1 MKHLSIIIIVV
12 SLCVFLLSIGVY
24 HKVPWSVLPIV
35 ASGICILCWLLF
47 HLLCISEE
55 RDLLKEGNQYFID
68 TFQNI
73 RNPISL
79 IKTPLGAVY
88 EGDCPED
95 IKKELAVALHH
106 IGGLEQHLIALM
118 ELKRLF
124 GNSGSLVVAEHEI
137 GAFMRKKVS
146 FLQSHVAGLQMK
158 LDLVPDFDYAS
169 AWFDPGKISPVIDR
183 FVLSAIECSLPETH
197 LSMQVS
203 LKGDY
208 WAIRIKDT
216 GNKRFLKC
224 CRWYSSRLPILRPLH
239 GKQYGMGGVFFDKL
253 MNICDGK
260 ILTLEKEALLR
271 FPIRCSCA
279 VSGGYTSLNIP
290 DTFQVNESEIAF
302 HGFSKKK
309 NMDRPLVILADNDK
323 GFKDYLE
330 KRLSECFVVRSFDD
344 GQEALEV
351 ICEEYPDLVICDI
364 MLKGMS
370 GEELSSKLKTS
381 RDTSFIPVI
390 LMGAHIDVKRREKRC
405 SSQADLFV
413 CKPFNLEDLKVE
425 ISILINNSRFLR
437 KTFLQ
442 KVFGEDFLTKPMER
456 AQQDANLAFLNEVK
470 LYIMEN
476 MDKEDLTVDDIASRM
491 CMSRTTFYNKW
502 KLLTGE
508 APKYLISR
516 IRMEKAREL
525 LESGKFSVTMVA
537 EMVGMRNLKNFR
549 GRYKEYFGKTP
560 KEFMKKYDIYLKKT
574 FIERLSHIR

>member
-239 GKQYGMGGVFFDKL
+239 GKQYGMGGVFFGKL

-279 VSGGYTSLNIP
+279 VSGGDTSLNIP
-290 DTFQVNESEIAF
+290 DTFQVNESEMAF

-502 KLLTGE
+502 NLLTGE

-560 KEFMKKYDIYLKKT
+560 KEFMKKV
-574 FIERLSHIR
+574 

>member
-169 AWFDPGKISPVIDR
+169 AWFDPGQISPVIDR

-560 KEFMKKYDIYLKKT
+560 KEFMKKV
-574 FIERLSHIR
+574 

>member
-405 SSQADLFV
+405 SSQADLFI

-537 EMVGMRNLKNFR
+537 EMVGMRNMKNFR

-560 KEFMKKYDIYLKKT
+560 KEFMKKV
-574 FIERLSHIR
+574 

>member
-146 FLQSHVAGLQMK
+146 FLRSHVAGLQMK

-537 EMVGMRNLKNFR
+537 EMVGMRNMKNFR

-560 KEFMKKYDIYLKKT
+560 KEFMKKV
-574 FIERLSHIR
+574 

>member
-208 WAIRIKDT
+208 WAIWIKDT

-279 VSGGYTSLNIP
+279 VSGGGTSLNIP

-456 AQQDANLAFLNEVK
+456 AQQDANLVFLNEVK

-560 KEFMKKYDIYLKKT
+560 KEFMKKV
-574 FIERLSHIR
+574 

>member
-12 SLCVFLLSIGVY
+12 SLFIFLLSIGVY

-253 MNICDGK
+253 MNMCDGK
-260 ILTLEKEALLR
+260 ILTLKKEALLR

-279 VSGGYTSLNIP
+279 VSGVYTSLNIP
-290 DTFQVNESEIAF
+290 DTFQVNESEMAF

-560 KEFMKKYDIYLKKT
+560 KEFMKKV
-574 FIERLSHIR
+574 

>member
-330 KRLSECFVVRSFDD
+330 KRLSECFLVRSFDD

-560 KEFMKKYDIYLKKT
+560 KEFMKKV
-574 FIERLSHIR
+574 

>member
-323 GFKDYLE
+323 GFKYYLE

-560 KEFMKKYDIYLKKT
+560 KEFMKKV
-574 FIERLSHIR
+574 

>member
-146 FLQSHVAGLQMK
+146 LLQSHVAGLQMK

-516 IRMEKAREL
+516 IRMEKSREL

-560 KEFMKKYDIYLKKT
+560 KEFMKKV
-574 FIERLSHIR
+574 

>member
-279 VSGGYTSLNIP
+279 VSGGDTSLNIP
-290 DTFQVNESEIAF
+290 DTFQVNESEMAF
-302 HGFSKKK
+302 YGFSKKK

-323 GFKDYLE
+323 GFRDYLE

-381 RDTSFIPVI
+381 WDTSFIPVI
-390 LMGAHIDVKRREKRC
+390 LMGSHIDVKRREKRC

-525 LESGKFSVTMVA
+525 LESGKFSVTVVA

-560 KEFMKKYDIYLKKT
+560 KEFMKKV
-574 FIERLSHIR
+574 

>member
-79 IKTPLGAVY
+79 IKTPLGAGY

-279 VSGGYTSLNIP
+279 VSGGDTSLNIP

-560 KEFMKKYDIYLKKT
+560 KEFMKKV
-574 FIERLSHIR
+574 

>member
-1 MKHLSIIIIVV
+1 M

-290 DTFQVNESEIAF
+290 DTFQVNESEMAF

-560 KEFMKKYDIYLKKT
+560 KEFMKKV
-574 FIERLSHIR
+574 

>member
-1 MKHLSIIIIVV
+1 MKHLLIIIIVV

-124 GNSGSLVVAEHEI
+124 GNSGSLVVTEHEI

-253 MNICDGK
+253 MNMCDGK

-560 KEFMKKYDIYLKKT
+560 KEFMKKV
-574 FIERLSHIR
+574 

>member
-1 MKHLSIIIIVV
+1 MKLLSIIIIVV

-279 VSGGYTSLNIP
+279 VSGGDTSLNIP

-560 KEFMKKYDIYLKKT
+560 KEFMKKV
-574 FIERLSHIR
+574 

>member
-137 GAFMRKKVS
+137 GAFMRKKVP

-290 DTFQVNESEIAF
+290 DTFQVNESEMAF

-330 KRLSECFVVRSFDD
+330 KRLSECFVVRNFDD

-560 KEFMKKYDIYLKKT
+560 KEFMKKV
-574 FIERLSHIR
+574 

>member
-239 GKQYGMGGVFFDKL
+239 GKQYGMGGVFFDNL

-560 KEFMKKYDIYLKKT
+560 KEFMKKV
-574 FIERLSHIR
+574 

>member
-323 GFKDYLE
+323 GFKNYLE

-560 KEFMKKYDIYLKKT
+560 KEFMKKV
-574 FIERLSHIR
+574 

>member
-146 FLQSHVAGLQMK
+146 FLQSHVDGLQMK

-253 MNICDGK
+253 MNMCDGK

-525 LESGKFSVTMVA
+525 LESGKFSVTVVA

-560 KEFMKKYDIYLKKT
+560 KEFMKKV
-574 FIERLSHIR
+574 

>member
-1 MKHLSIIIIVV
+1 MKHLSIIIVV

-279 VSGGYTSLNIP
+279 VSGVYTSLNIP
-290 DTFQVNESEIAF
+290 DTFQVNESEMAF

-330 KRLSECFVVRSFDD
+330 KRLSECFVVRNFDD

-390 LMGAHIDVKRREKRC
+390 LMGSHIDVKRREKRC

-560 KEFMKKYDIYLKKT
+560 KEFMKKV
-574 FIERLSHIR
+574 

>member
-279 VSGGYTSLNIP
+279 VSGGDTSLNIP

-405 SSQADLFV
+405 SSQADLFI

-537 EMVGMRNLKNFR
+537 EMVGMRNMKNFR

-560 KEFMKKYDIYLKKT
+560 KEFMKKV
-574 FIERLSHIR
+574 

>member
-12 SLCVFLLSIGVY
+12 SLFIFLLSIGVY
-24 HKVPWSVLPIV
+24 YKVPWSVLPIV

-279 VSGGYTSLNIP
+279 VSGGGTSLNIP

-456 AQQDANLAFLNEVK
+456 AQQDANLVFLNEVK

-560 KEFMKKYDIYLKKT
+560 KEFMKKV
-574 FIERLSHIR
+574 

>member
-12 SLCVFLLSIGVY
+12 SLFIFLLSIGVY

-95 IKKELAVALHH
+95 VKKELAVALHH

-118 ELKRLF
+118 ELKQLF

-146 FLQSHVAGLQMK
+146 FLQSHVDGLQMK

-253 MNICDGK
+253 MNMCDGK

-279 VSGGYTSLNIP
+279 VSGVYTSLNIP
-290 DTFQVNESEIAF
+290 DTFQVNESEMAF

-323 GFKDYLE
+323 GFRDYLE

-370 GEELSSKLKTS
+370 GEKLSSKLKTS

-390 LMGAHIDVKRREKRC
+390 LMGSHIDVKRREKRC

-413 CKPFNLEDLKVE
+413 CKPFNMEDLKVE

-525 LESGKFSVTMVA
+525 LESGKFSVTVVA

-560 KEFMKKYDIYLKKT
+560 KEFMKKV
-574 FIERLSHIR
+574 

>member
-35 ASGICILCWLLF
+35 ASGTCILCWLLF

-560 KEFMKKYDIYLKKT
+560 KEFMKKV
-574 FIERLSHIR
+574 

>member
-1 MKHLSIIIIVV
+1 MKHLSIIIIV

-560 KEFMKKYDIYLKKT
+560 KEFMKKV
-574 FIERLSHIR
+574 

>member
-279 VSGGYTSLNIP
+279 VSGGDTSLNIP

-330 KRLSECFVVRSFDD
+330 KRLSECFVVRNFDD

-560 KEFMKKYDIYLKKT
+560 KEFMKKV
-574 FIERLSHIR
+574 

>member
-1 MKHLSIIIIVV
+1 MKHLSIIIVV
-12 SLCVFLLSIGVY
+12 SLFIFLLSIGVY
-24 HKVPWSVLPIV
+24 HKVPWSVLPMV

-253 MNICDGK
+253 MNMCDGK

-279 VSGGYTSLNIP
+279 VSGGDTSLNIP

-323 GFKDYLE
+323 GFRDYLE

-370 GEELSSKLKTS
+370 GEKLSSKLKTS

-560 KEFMKKYDIYLKKT
+560 KEFMKKV
-574 FIERLSHIR
+574 

>member
-106 IGGLEQHLIALM
+106 IGGLEEHLIALM

-279 VSGGYTSLNIP
+279 VSGGGTSLNIP

-456 AQQDANLAFLNEVK
+456 AQQDANLVFLNEVK

-560 KEFMKKYDIYLKKT
+560 KEFMKKV
-574 FIERLSHIR
+574 

>member
-146 FLQSHVAGLQMK
+146 FLQFHVAGLQMK

-279 VSGGYTSLNIP
+279 VSGGDTSLNIP

-560 KEFMKKYDIYLKKT
+560 KEFMKKV
-574 FIERLSHIR
+574 

>member
-1 MKHLSIIIIVV
+1 MKHLSIIIIV

-279 VSGGYTSLNIP
+279 VSGGDTSLNIP

-456 AQQDANLAFLNEVK
+456 AQQDANLVFLNEVK

-560 KEFMKKYDIYLKKT
+560 KEFMKKV
-574 FIERLSHIR
+574 

>member
-279 VSGGYTSLNIP
+279 VSGGDTSLNIP

-413 CKPFNLEDLKVE
+413 CKPFNQEDLKVE

-560 KEFMKKYDIYLKKT
+560 KEFMKKV
-574 FIERLSHIR
+574 

>member
-1 MKHLSIIIIVV
+1 M

-253 MNICDGK
+253 MNMCDGK

-323 GFKDYLE
+323 EFKDYLE

-560 KEFMKKYDIYLKKT
+560 KEFMKKV
-574 FIERLSHIR
+574 

>member
-323 GFKDYLE
+323 GFKAYLE

-560 KEFMKKYDIYLKKT
+560 KEFMKKV
-574 FIERLSHIR
+574 

>member
-1 MKHLSIIIIVV
+1 MKHLLIIIIVV

-146 FLQSHVAGLQMK
+146 FLQSHVDGLQMK

-169 AWFDPGKISPVIDR
+169 AWFDLGKISPVIDR

-290 DTFQVNESEIAF
+290 DTFQVNESEMAF

-560 KEFMKKYDIYLKKT
+560 KEFMKKV
-574 FIERLSHIR
+574 

>member
-351 ICEEYPDLVICDI
+351 ICEEYPDLLICDI

-560 KEFMKKYDIYLKKT
+560 KEFMKKV
-574 FIERLSHIR
+574 

>member
-279 VSGGYTSLNIP
+279 VSGVYTSLNIP
-290 DTFQVNESEIAF
+290 DTFQVNESEMAF

-330 KRLSECFVVRSFDD
+330 KRLSECFVVRNFDD

-516 IRMEKAREL
+516 IRMEMAREL

-560 KEFMKKYDIYLKKT
+560 KEFMKKV
-574 FIERLSHIR
+574 